1 MQEKVDGNGWKWFRP
16 LMILCTGIF
25 IFSVAAAAVY
35 PFRSRD
41 LQLSFVGKDRNYSVF
56 LTKDE
61 ISAGAC
67 SRIMLHGAD
76 KNDTIKKVR
85 IYGNNKSMRL
95 WEADAVNFYYELSDK
110 EGVALVEKGICFEKE
125 DLELQMGDNFVKR
138 FKALSASY
146 LQERIIYAGI
156 CGCVFLLLVILL
168 IMINNQKSEN
178 GIWDNYSTLAEFRKF
193 GGDMKKYSQYMVYAA
208 KTDLRAEVANSYL
221 NRLWWLLEPFFSML
235 VYVIVFGKI
244 MGRSIENYAV
254 FVFSALLIWQFFCKT
269 LNYSVKLVR
278 NNRDIV
284 TKVYVP
290 KFILLLS
297 NMMLNFYKM
306 LFSLT
311 VLIPMLFMFHV
322 KIGLQIFWIVPAFAT
337 VILFSFGVGMVLLHY
352 GVYIDDMAYA
362 VGILLNMMMFL
373 SGIFYDVMTGL
384 PQPLNILM
392 VCLNPIAMSIDT
404 LRNALL
410 YNTAA
415 NLPLLGIWLVASL
428 LLCCM
433 GVHLVYRNEN
443 SYVKVV

>member
-1 MQEKVDGNGWKWFRP
+1 MQKEKKKGWKWYRP
-16 LMILCTGIF
+16 LMLLLAAAF
-25 IFSVAAAAVY
+25 VLAVAAAALY
-35 PFRSRD
+35 PFHSRD
-41 LQLSFVGKDRNYSVF
+41 LNLALVHGTGSYTVHMTRN
-56 LTKDE
+56 E
-61 ISAGAC
+61 ISSGKCKDIA
-67 SRIMLHGAD
+67 LHGMD
-76 KNDTIKKVR
+76 SHTVITKVK
-85 IYGNNKSMRL
+85 IYAKSRSMRL
-95 WEADAVNFYYELSDK
+95 WETDGVNFYYELEDK
-110 EGVALVEKGICFEKE
+110 EDVLLVEKGICFEKE
-125 DLELQMGDNFVKR
+125 DLTLRMGGKFVTR
-138 FKALSASY
+138 LEELSASY
-146 LQERIIYAGI
+146 LQERLVYAGWA
-156 CGCVFLLLVILL
+156 GCVFLLLWMLLAVI
-168 IMINNQKSEN
+168 NDRKSEN
-178 GIWDNYSTLAEFRKF
+178 VWDNYSTIAEFRKF
-193 GGDMKKYSQYMVYAA
+193 AGDMKKYGQYMAYAA

-254 FVFSALLIWQFFCKT
+254 FVFSALLMWQFFCKT

-297 NMMLNFYKM
+297 NMILNFYKL

-311 VLIPMLFMFHV
+311 VLIPMLLIFHV
-322 KIGLQIFWIVPAFAT
+322 QIGKNAIWILPAFLT

-392 VCLNPIAMSIDT
+392 LCLNPVAMGIDT

-410 YNTAA
+410 SNTAA
-415 NLPLLGIWLVASL
+415 NLPLLGVWLTVSM
-428 LLCCM
+428 LLCCF
-433 GVHLVYRNEN
+433 GVHIVYRNEN

>member
-1 MQEKVDGNGWKWFRP
+1 MQKEKNKGWKWFLP
-16 LMILCTGIF
+16 LLLLLAAVFILA
-25 IFSVAAAAVY
+25 VAAAALY
-35 PFRSRD
+35 PFQNRD
-41 LQLSFVGKDRNYSVF
+41 LYLNLIHADGSDTVF
-56 LTKDE
+56 LMRDE
-61 ISAGAC
+61 ISSGKC
-67 SRIMLHGAD
+67 KNIVLHGMD
-76 KNDTIKKVR
+76 SHTVIKKVR
-85 IYGNNKSMRL
+85 IYGTDKSMRL
-95 WEADAVNFYYELSDK
+95 WETDAVNFYYELAEK
-110 EGVALVEKGICFEKE
+110 EDVLLIEKGICFKKE
-125 DLELQMGDNFVKR
+125 DPVLRMGDKFISR
-138 FKALSASY
+138 LQELSASY
-146 LQERIIYAGI
+146 LQERLIYAGMA
-156 CGCVFLLLVILL
+156 GCIFLFLWMLLAVI
-168 IMINNQKSEN
+168 NDRRSEN
-178 GIWDNYSTLAEFRKF
+178 IWDNYSTLAEFRKF
-193 GGDMKKYSQYMVYAA
+193 AGDMKKYSQYMVYAA
-208 KTDLRAEVANSYL
+208 RTDLRAEVANSYL

-254 FVFSALLIWQFFCKT
+254 FVFSALLLWQFFCKT

-297 NMMLNFYKM
+297 NMVLNFYKL
-306 LFSLT
+306 LFSLS
-311 VLIPMLFMFHV
+311 VLIPMLMIFHV
-322 KIGLQIFWIVPAFAT
+322 QIGKNVIWILPAFFT

-392 VCLNPIAMSIDT
+392 LCLNPVAMSIDT

-415 NLPLLGIWLVASL
+415 NLPLLGIWLTVSL
-428 LLCCM
+428 LLCCF
-433 GVHLVYRNEN
+433 GVHMVYRNEN
-443 SYVKVV
+443 SYVKIV

>member
-1 MQEKVDGNGWKWFRP
+1 MQKEKNGWKWFRP
-16 LMILCTGIF
+16 LMVLLIAAF
-25 IFSVAAAAVY
+25 MFSVAAAAVY
-35 PFRSRD
+35 PFQNRD
-41 LQLSFVGKDRNYSVF
+41 LDLSFSGRNRTYHVF
-56 LTKDE
+56 LTKEE
-61 ISAGAC
+61 ILSGAC
-67 SRIMLHGAD
+67 SQIKLQDMD
-76 KNDTIKKVR
+76 QTDTIKKVR
-85 IYGNNKSMRL
+85 IYGKDSSVRL
-95 WEADAVNFYYELSDK
+95 WETDAVNFYYELADQ
-110 EGVALVEKGICFEKE
+110 EDILLVEKGIRFTEDSITLALGDKLVTRCKE
-125 DLELQMGDNFVKR
+125 
-138 FKALSASY
+138 LSASY
-146 LQERIIYAGI
+146 LQERLIYAGSF
-156 CGCVFLLLVILL
+156 GCIFLLLFIILT
-168 IMINNQKSEN
+168 IINNQKSEDN
-178 GIWDNYSTLAEFRKF
+178 IWDNYSTLAEFRKF
-193 GGDMKKYSQYMVYAA
+193 AGDMKQYSQYMIYAA

-254 FVFSALLIWQFFCKT
+254 FVFSALLMWQFFCKT

-297 NMMLNFYKM
+297 NMVLNFYKL

-311 VLIPMLFMFHV
+311 VLIPMLLIFHV
-322 KIGLQIFWIVPAFAT
+322 KIGMQVFWILPAFLT

-392 VCLNPIAMSIDT
+392 VCLNPVAMSIDT

-415 NLPLLGIWLVASL
+415 NLPLLGVWLPASL

-443 SYVKVV
+443 SYVKIV

>member
-1 MQEKVDGNGWKWFRP
+1 MQKEKNGWNWYRP
-16 LMILCTGIF
+16 LLILLIGIF

-35 PFRSRD
+35 PFRNRD
-41 LQLSFVGKDRNYSVF
+41 LQLSFVGKDRNYHVL

-61 ISAGAC
+61 IAAGTC
-67 SRIMLHGAD
+67 SSLILQGTD

-95 WEADAVNFYYELSDK
+95 WEADAVNFYYELSNR
-110 EGVALVEKGICFEKE
+110 EGIALAEKGICFEQE
-125 DLELQMGDNFVKR
+125 NARLQVGDSFVKR
-138 FKALSASY
+138 LQALSASC
-146 LQERIIYAGI
+146 LQERILYAGI

-168 IMINNQKSEN
+168 TIINNQKSED

-193 GGDMKKYSQYMVYAA
+193 AGDMQKYSQYMVYAA
-208 KTDLRAEVANSYL
+208 KTDLKAEVANSYL

-254 FVFSALLIWQFFCKT
+254 FVFSALLMWQFFCKT

-311 VLIPMLFMFHV
+311 VLVPMLFIFRV
-322 KIGLQIFWIVPAFAT
+322 KVGMQAFWIVPAFAT

-384 PQPLNILM
+384 PQPLNVLM
-392 VCLNPIAMSIDT
+392 VCLNPIAMSIDM

-415 NLPLLGIWLVASL
+415 NLPLLGVWLTASL

>member
-1 MQEKVDGNGWKWFRP
+1 MQKEKNGWKWFRP
-16 LMILCTGIF
+16 LMLLLVLLF
-25 IFSVAAAAVY
+25 IISVAAAAVY

-41 LQLSFVGKDRNYSVF
+41 LNLSLVGRDRTYNVF

-61 ISAGAC
+61 ISAGTC
-67 SRIMLHGAD
+67 SQITLHGID
-76 KNDTIKKVR
+76 RNDTIKKVR
-85 IYGNNKSMRL
+85 IYGKDRSMRL
-95 WEADAVNFYYELSDK
+95 WETDAVNFYYELADK
-110 EGVALVEKGICFEKE
+110 EDILLVEKGICFARE
-125 DLELQMGDNFVKR
+125 DLTLSVNDKFEKR
-138 FKALSASY
+138 LKELSASY
-146 LQERIIYAGI
+146 LQERLIYAGLS
-156 CGCVFLLLVILL
+156 GCIFLFLFIMLT
-168 IMINNQKSEN
+168 MINNQKSEDH
-178 GIWDNYSTLAEFRKF
+178 IWDNYSTLAEFRKF
-193 GGDMKKYSQYMVYAA
+193 AGDMKKYGQYMIYAA
-208 KTDLRAEVANSYL
+208 KTDLRVEVANSYL

-254 FVFSALLIWQFFCKT
+254 FVFSALLMWQFFCKT

-297 NMMLNFYKM
+297 NMVLNFYKL

-311 VLIPMLFMFHV
+311 VLIPMLLIFHV
-322 KIGLQIFWIVPAFAT
+322 KIGMQVFWILPAFLT
-337 VILFSFGVGMVLLHY
+337 VILFSFGVGMILLHY

-415 NLPLLGIWLVASL
+415 NLPLLGVWLIASL

-433 GVHLVYRNEN
+433 GVHIVYRNEN